1 MCFNPQ
7 SGHEI
12 QKKRPALVLSN
23 DAFNR
28 MTGLAMVCP
37 ITSTQQDFP
46 LHVALDDRT
55 SVHGDILCEQLKSL
69 DYPTGISYCG
79 YHLRRMTAEKNM

>member
-1 MCFNPQ
+1 MKRYPHARDIILLDFNPQ

-37 ITSTQQDFP
+37 ITST
-46 LHVALDDRT
+46 
-55 SVHGDILCEQLKSL
+55 
-69 DYPTGISYCG
+69 
-79 YHLRRMTAEKNM
+79 